1 MPGSIQFMK
10 QKQHHNPSRLLRL
23 FTTEKIEIT
32 DPIVLA
38 THTTEGTGSSTQHF
52 CLINNQKTEVKT
64 AAQLNNNRLYFQ
76 GSKIT
81 DPIVLATHTTEGRG
95 SSTQHFCLINN
106 QQTEVNTA
114 RQRYNRKEAP
124 SNTPLKK
131 RPKISCE
138 SEVHEGIYTGV
149 IKQEPSAFLPWLSL
163 PPLTV
168 KELQEVAHILRGNSV
183 ADDNCAKY
191 AMAFMEY
198 FSTRI
203 LPHGPVPSEPST
215 CDDLAVYVKTEG
227 NHITRSEI
235 IREHRF
241 FPCNQV
247 PINNAEG
254 RIDVDHLQWADEV
267 DYFVQPYCDI
277 QCLEKTL
284 QAYATANEKQE
295 AYGMLNFAHSIN
307 NAGIAGHSMN
317 YYATPT
323 KVYLIDCQLIH
334 AGKGEAVFPIQ
345 EITHYYCFEGDT
357 SQQKDPQLVT
367 FQNRVFITPH
377 RNTSHDSQQT
387 PPLSEKQRTT
397 FGIFGKRRGVPPLTK
412 AAQPNPPAQV
422 SHFAKK
428 FSH

>member
-1 MPGSIQFMK
+1 MK

-64 AAQLNNNRLYFQ
+64 TAQLNNNRLYFQGSEITDPIVLATHTTEGTGSSTQHFCLINNQKTEVKTTAQRNNNRLYFQGSEITDPIVLATHTTEGRGSSTQHFCLINNQKTEVKTAAQRNNNRLYFQ

-81 DPIVLATHTTEGRG
+81 DPTVLATHTTEGRG

-203 LPHGPVPSEPST
+203 LPH
-215 CDDLAVYVKTEG
+215 
-227 NHITRSEI
+227 
-235 IREHRF
+235 
-241 FPCNQV
+241 
-247 PINNAEG
+247 
-254 RIDVDHLQWADEV
+254 
-267 DYFVQPYCDI
+267 
-277 QCLEKTL
+277 
-284 QAYATANEKQE
+284 
-295 AYGMLNFAHSIN
+295 
-307 NAGIAGHSMN
+307 
-317 YYATPT
+317 
-323 KVYLIDCQLIH
+323 
-334 AGKGEAVFPIQ
+334 
-345 EITHYYCFEGDT
+345 
-357 SQQKDPQLVT
+357 
-367 FQNRVFITPH
+367 
-377 RNTSHDSQQT
+377 
-387 PPLSEKQRTT
+387 
-397 FGIFGKRRGVPPLTK
+397 
-412 AAQPNPPAQV
+412 
-422 SHFAKK
+422 
-428 FSH
+428 